1 MDEQFCEH
9 IHKNNAKSGIQEIS
23 RTNNNSRVDI
33 EEKSK
38 NKLAISEAYI

>member
-1 MDEQFCEH
+1 MDEQFCEYV
-9 IHKNNAKSGIQEIS
+9 HKNYAKSCIQEIP
-23 RTNNNSRVDI
+23 RTNNNPRMDI